1 MEGKTG
7 LPCATNSAWLI
18 RWRVRRRLVTG
29 AGRGIGRAVALQ
41 LAEGG
46 ARVVLV
52 ARSIDQLN
60 ETAEEI
66 KDSGGHA
73 LSIPTDVSGHG
84 GDCPNR
90 CPNQ

>member
-1 MEGKTG
+1 MAPSMEGKT
-7 LPCATNSAWLI
+7 A
-18 RWRVRRRLVTG
+18 LVTG

-73 LSIPTDVSGHG
+73 LSMPTDL
-84 GDCPNR
+84 GDMEEIVR
-90 CPNQ
+90 TVVHSQ